1 MPDLQIGRNEISLN
15 FVNLYKKEGCGLH
28 SFTDSEDGEQYLYS
42 QFESDYCRWV
52 FPCFD
57 QPDIKA
63 KWSLTCVVDKY
74 WTVISNEP
82 EIMHADCGAI
92 EEVKGLSNKFSVQIR
107 EQDLKCIKFKESFK
121 ISTYLY
127 AICAGPY

>member
-1 MPDLQIGRNEISLN
+1 MPDLIIGRNQVSLD

-28 SFTDSEDGEQYLYS
+28 SFTDSEEGEQYLYS

-63 KWSLTCVVDKY
+63 KWFLTCVVDKQ
-74 WTVISNEP
+74 WTVISNES
-82 EIMHADCGAI
+82 EVIDINCDAI
-92 EEVKGLSNKFSVQIR
+92 EEVKVLSNKFSV
-107 EQDLKCIKFKESFK
+107 
-121 ISTYLY
+121 
-127 AICAGPY
+127 